1 VTSSHRCPRPSGSR
15 ALVLAALLAALLAGL
30 LAACATGGSPS
41 GASSVSAEERDEV
54 EAVKEAIGAQGR
66 ALYAAQAAPAPDCAR
81 VCQLVGNICALAE
94 KMCGIAAHYP
104 EADPIA
110 TDCVDARGRCQHA
123 RDTATACA
131 CRQTP

>member
-1 VTSSHRCPRPSGSR
+1 VSGSR
-15 ALVLAALLAALLAGL
+15 PCPRASGRGALVLAVLAALLAA
-30 LAACATGGSPS
+30 CATGASPS
-41 GASSVSAEERDEV
+41 GASSVSAEDRDEV
-54 EAVKEAIGAQGR
+54 EAMKEAIGAQGR

-81 VCQLVGNICALAE
+81 VCQLVGNICALAQ
-94 KMCGIAAHYP
+94 KICGIAARYP
-104 EADPIA
+104 EGDPIV